1 MATTG
6 SYGYRLESGGKLE
19 IEGLKEVQRDLNK
32 LSKASKEDIKD
43 THRQAGEIVAVAAR
57 SLAPV
62 LTGALSA
69 TINSS
74 PTQYQGRVRIGK
86 GGKKSVPYG
95 GPIHFGW
102 PARRIKPQPFIYEA
116 LDGRRDEVL
125 RTYETRMNEL
135 ITTYQ
140 LAPGQRSTTSN

>member
-32 LSKASKEDIKD
+32 LSTASREDMKD
-43 THRQAGEIVAVAAR
+43 THRKAGEIVAVAAK

-62 LTGALSA
+62 LTGRLSA
-69 TINSS
+69 TIVSS
-74 PTQYQGRVRIGK
+74 PTQYQGRVRVGRGQSI
-86 GGKKSVPYG
+86 PYA

-125 RTYETRMNEL
+125 RTYETRMSQL

-140 LAPGQRSTTSN
+140 LAPGQRSTTSK